1 MGSLDR
7 LAYRR
12 EPEAD
17 VATQMAAAFEAARLS
32 DHATALAIWR
42 PLAQAGVAR
51 AQNNVSACFSEG
63 LGVARDP
70 ALALDADGIAD
81 VERRAAAPLPEVA
94 P

>member
-1 MGSLDR
+1 MGWLDR

-12 EPEAD
+12 KPEAD
-17 VATQMAAAFEAARLS
+17 VATQMAAAFEAARR
-32 DHATALAIWR
+32 TLAIWG